1 MSIEKTL
8 LIENDVQ
15 DHDINTIGDFFEGY
29 NLGKVQSITHSKI
42 DNTAILKLEYWYDN
56 NSAKNMYERIY
67 HDGEA
72 RIVYDDPNYFTVK
85 FLVDEEP
92 DTADYRDDYIKS
104 ENFVVNEDNQWDN
117 DCDNRCDNNY
127 CDNHWDN
134 GCDNQCDNNYCDNNY
149 CDNEYNNAHINPEN
163 NRVEDINSNYLEDD
177 VIENSINIDQLFKI
191 VEEIKLQ
198 IIDSKKMVKTFD
210 RRLGNISK
218 KTNIIYKHHPK
229 ISKKSVW
236 SGRLRKRII

>member
-1 MSIEKTL
+1 MRIKKTL

-15 DHDINTIGDFFEGY
+15 EYDINTLGDFFEGY
-29 NLGKVQSITHSKI
+29 NLGKVQSITHSKV

-56 NSAKNMYERIY
+56 DSAKNMCERIY

-104 ENFVVNEDNQWDN
+104 ENFIVNEDNQWDN
-117 DCDNRCDNNY
+117 ECDNRCDNNY
-127 CDNHWDN
+127 CDNQWDN
-134 GCDNQCDNNYCDNNY
+134 GCDNQCDNNY
-149 CDNEYNNAHINPEN
+149 CDNEYNNAHINPEHN
-163 NRVEDINSNYLEDD
+163 TDEDINSNYLEDD
-177 VIENSINIDQLFKI
+177 VIENSMNIEKLFKI
-191 VEEIKLQ
+191 VEDLNLHIVNN
-198 IIDSKKMVKTFD
+198 KKFVKIFE

-218 KTNIIYKHHPK
+218 KTSIMYKYCPK
-229 ISKKSVW
+229 LTKRSIW
-236 SGRLRKRII
+236 NGRLRKRII